1 MFCGTS
7 SFHHDADDSPSS
19 SPKAAKK
26 KSNRNKN
33 PYSSRGLDKF
43 TSVLSELEAKREK
56 IMASTG
62 AQGISMVRFMY
73 SNSQDWIPIIVRIRE
88 DRNNNNNQIVAAG
101 EKKHEEVPPP
111 APAATTPAPAPEN
124 KVGRRLSDKS
134 PWWKWRSSYFMPAM
148 MVLILVCLA
157 VFGRVFAIC
166 CTSIWWYLVPSDEGD
181 QKKKR
186 RVSKKKEYVK
196 RLSDKRT
203 LSTATAAAA
212 VGQGKKIQEL
222 GSPRGTNNAKKE

>member
-19 SPKAAKK
+19 SPKASKK
-26 KSNRNKN
+26 KSDRNKN

-62 AQGISMVRFMY
+62 AQGISMIRFMY
-73 SNSQDWIPIIVRIRE
+73 SNSQDWIPIIVRIRD
-88 DRNNNNNQIVAAG
+88 DRNSNNQIVAAG
-101 EKKHEEVPPP
+101 EKKPEEVPLPP
-111 APAATTPAPAPEN
+111 ASAPAPEK
-124 KVGRRLSDKS
+124 KVGRKLSDKS

-166 CTSIWWYLVPSDEGD
+166 CTSIWWYLVPSYEGD
-181 QKKKR
+181 EKMKR
-186 RVSKKKEYVK
+186 RVSKKEYVK
-196 RLSDKRT
+196 RLSHKNT
-203 LSTATAAAA
+203 LSTATATATA

-222 GSPRGTNNAKKE
+222 GSPRGNNNAKKE

>member
-7 SFHHDADDSPSS
+7 SFHHDADDSPSC
-19 SPKAAKK
+19 SPKASKK
-26 KSNRNKN
+26 KSDRNKN

-62 AQGISMVRFMY
+62 AQGISMIRFMY

-88 DRNNNNNQIVAAG
+88 DRNSNNQIVAAG
-101 EKKHEEVPPP
+101 EKKPEEVPLPP
-111 APAATTPAPAPEN
+111 APAPAPEK
-124 KVGRRLSDKS
+124 KVGRSFSDKF

-166 CTSIWWYLVPSDEGD
+166 CTSIWWYLVPSYEGD
-181 QKKKR
+181 EKMKR

-196 RLSDKRT
+196 RLSDKRP
-203 LSTATAAAA
+203 LSTATAAA

-222 GSPRGTNNAKKE
+222 GSPRGNNNAKKE